1 METIAEKMDALI
13 KANLAL
19 HVARST
25 PMPPTVGAHRN
36 TFVAQ
41 QEDEVRR
48 RKEELTQELLRIF
61 GE

>member
-19 HVARST
+19 HVARSS
-25 PMPPTVGAHRN
+25 PMPPTVSAHRSM
-36 TFVAQ
+36 FVTK
-41 QEDEVRR
+41 QEEEVRR
-48 RKEELTQELLRIF
+48 RKDELTQELMRIF